1 MEKIT
6 FNIESSIS
14 EEIQKHKND
23 AHALALIA
31 TLATDQ
37 QKSSLEITIE
47 CKTIDNLQLIADDI
61 LGNILK
67 SIANKAYLRSYKKNN
82 VFQNEYFG
90 HKKLELYNDPPSS
103 PDMFLNQS
111 KVILDILTNG
121 NSIEYIVYRKQ
132 EQHKCSISFV
142 TKETD
147 DINKAFRNLSE
158 LDRDFD

>member
-67 SIANKAYLRSYKKNN
+67 SIANKAYLRSYKKIM
-82 VFQNEYFG
+82 YFKMNILG
-90 HKKLELYNDPPSS
+90 IKN
-103 PDMFLNQS
+103 LNCIMIRHHHQ
-111 KVILDILTNG
+111 I
-121 NSIEYIVYRKQ
+121 
-132 EQHKCSISFV
+132 CF
-142 TKETD
+142 
-147 DINKAFRNLSE
+147 
-158 LDRDFD
+158 